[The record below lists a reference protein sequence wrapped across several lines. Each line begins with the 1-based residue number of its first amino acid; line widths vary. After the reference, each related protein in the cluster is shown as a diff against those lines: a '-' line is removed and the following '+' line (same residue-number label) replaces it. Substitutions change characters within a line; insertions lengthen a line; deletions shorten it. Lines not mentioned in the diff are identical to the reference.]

1 MRRIAL
7 LSILP
12 IAAAGYVF
20 LQTRAAAGPE
30 LAAYMP
36 SGAVLYLES
45 PDFGRLL
52 RDWDASQVKADWLG
66 SANYAVF
73 SRSNLFSKLGE
84 VYGQY
89 GDAAGFRPSVKS
101 LIEIAGA
108 GSALALYDIRDVEF
122 LYVSRIAESDLV
134 RSPLWAV
141 RPSFQERQAGGV
153 TFYLRTDAASK
164 RTVAF
169 AFAKGYL
176 ILATRDDLVAQSL
189 ELLAGG
195 GIANIA
201 ADRWYRDA
209 VAQAPA
215 RGELRMVMNLELLVK
230 SVSLRSYWVQRNVST
245 IRPYWTGVA
254 DVKRSAEGITETRAF
269 LRAPGSA
276 AVTNSAVLP
285 ALLALVP
292 PEAGVYRVSG
302 IADPAAA
309 ARLIIDKIIGAPA
322 EASRDWRDAP
332 EAVSPDYRAGSEGD
346 LETRIDE
353 QPLPADTGLSDSL
366 AAARGVIDQGG
377 ARALLL
383 VESSATPGTFV
394 KMPAVIVL
402 ASSTDWNRDSVRGA
416 LGDAAGKLWTTSHLG
431 AGWTAATVGRHSVDR
446 LDGLGTL
453 LVATSGPLLFV
464 ANDASLLAAVLDHGG
479 SPANSTPFTYAA
491 GVRYR
496 QERANYERVMAAVD
510 FTSAASGLGF
520 YRLGGA
526 AAPNFFSG
534 NLASLSRV
542 LSKVVE
548 IGVTEEERGVATM
561 QTVRY
566 RIER

>member
-1 MRRIAL
+1 MKKIVL

-20 LQTRAAAGPE
+20 LQTPTPAPP

-36 SGAVLYLES
+36 SGALLYLEA

-73 SRSNLFSKLGE
+73 SRSNLFSKLSE

-101 LIEIAGA
+101 LIEIAGS

-122 LYVSRIAESDLV
+122 LYVRRVAESDLIA
-134 RSPLWAV
+134 SPLWAV
-141 RPSFQERQAGGV
+141 RPTFQERQAGGV
-153 TFYLRTDAASK
+153 TFYLRTDAPSK

-169 AFAKGYL
+169 AFTKGYL

-195 GIANIA
+195 GNASLA
-201 ADRWYRDA
+201 GDRWYRDA
-209 VAQAPA
+209 VAQAP
-215 RGELRMVMNLELLVK
+215 GHGDLRIVMNLEPLVK
-230 SVSLRSYWVQRNVST
+230 SVSFRSYWVQRNVST

-269 LRAPGSA
+269 LRTPGSA
-276 AVTNSAVLP
+276 AVTNSAMLP
-285 ALLALVP
+285 GLLALVP
-292 PEAGVYRVSG
+292 PEAGVYKVSG

-309 ARLIIDKIIGAPA
+309 AGLMIDKIIGAPA
-322 EASRDWRDAP
+322 AQARDWRDAP
-332 EAVSPDYRAGSEGD
+332 DAVSPDIRAGTEGD

-353 QPLPADTGLSDSL
+353 QPLPSDTGLSDSL
-366 AAARGVIDQGG
+366 AAARGIIENGG

-383 VESSATPGTFV
+383 VQSSTAPGTFV
-394 KMPAVIVL
+394 KMPSVMVL
-402 ASSTDWNRDSVRGA
+402 ASATAWNRDSVRSA
-416 LGDAAGKLWTTSHLG
+416 LGAAAGKLWTTSQLG
-431 AGWTAATVGRHSVDR
+431 AGWTDDRAGRHPVER
-446 LDGLGTL
+446 LDGLGTIL
-453 LVATSGPLLFV
+453 LASSGPLLFV
-464 ANDASLLAAVLDHGG
+464 ANDASLLAAVLDRAG
-479 SPANSTPFTYAA
+479 SPAASAAFTYAA
-491 GVRYR
+491 GVRYQR
-496 QERANYERVMAAVD
+496 ERANYERVMTALD
-510 FTSAASGLGF
+510 FTSAASAFGF
-520 YRLGGA
+520 YRRDGE

-534 NLASLSRV
+534 NIASLSRV

-548 IGVTEEERGVATM
+548 IRITEEERGAATM

-566 RIER
+566 QMEQ